1 MDSTMDDEKPNE
13 EKPVEEEPN
22 GEKGGENMDVD
33 G

>member
-1 MDSTMDDEKPNE
+1 MDDEKPNE

>member
-1 MDSTMDDEKPNE
+1 MDDEKPNE

-22 GEKGGENMDVD
+22 GEKEGENMDVD